1 MTLRINYYKDK
12 GIVVKSE
19 KLQFLDKDNLEA
31 LAPVLSEESYQNL
44 RKELDRLKENAPPAS
59 GSGVNHLAY
68 VPENLEECKE
78 KIKRLQGRLQWTRQ
92 ACFIY
97 EICERQARVR
107 NVQLEKKNKELIEE
121 NNTLREDIKRAY
133 NQIQEILGVK
143 KERKEKD
150 KNNEDKEE
158 NPSGKRRG
166 APKGHKGMTR
176 PLPVEVNKI
185 DIIPPPERCPCCN
198 ASDILSGDE
207 YISKYIED
215 IVPIVK
221 MTTEKR
227 YIKGTCTHCQEQVVS
242 PEATSGPPVTVGHNL
257 IALLSIMR
265 EQMGVSYRKLSTFS
279 SEVLQVS
286 LTPSGALGIINRVS
300 EKVKPVYKGIEVSL
314 SAQSVLHGDE
324 TGWRMDGQ
332 RWYMWVFCN
341 RDIVYFHPDQ
351 SRASKV
357 PKDIVGENYAGVMH
371 ADFYGAYNIFKN
383 IQRCLVHFLR
393 KLKEELE
400 VTPEEE
406 ALLKLKKGI
415 KSIIQRGEEIKILP
429 ETSEKKLEARKLE
442 RKLQTLM
449 KIKSTNKEATL
460 LVNRIK
466 RHKDELL
473 WFVKHKEVEYHN
485 NRAEQT
491 IRKIVIFRKLS
502 FGSRTLEGAQYHA
515 ILASVLETCR
525 LKGKS
530 ILVFLK
536 DVLKTPD
543 EKLHEITESL
553 LNPP

>member
-1 MTLRINYYKDK
+1 M
-12 GIVVKSE
+12 KSE
-19 KLQFLDKDNLEA
+19 RLQFLDEDNLEA
-31 LAPVLSEESYQNL
+31 LVPVLSEDSYQSL

-68 VPENLEECKE
+68 VPDNLEECKE
-78 KIKRLQGRLQWTRQ
+78 KVKRLQERLQWTRQ

-97 EICERQARVR
+97 EICERQTRRR
-107 NVQLEKKNKELIEE
+107 NEQLEKKNKELTEE

-133 NQIQEILGVK
+133 NQIQEILGIK
-143 KERKEKD
+143 STKDCKGKE
-150 KNNEDKEE
+150 KNNEDKEKK
-158 NPSGKRRG
+158 PSVKRRD
-166 APKGHKGMTR
+166 APIGHTGRTR
-176 PLPVEVNKI
+176 PVPTTVDKI
-185 DIIPPPERCPCCN
+185 DIIPPPEKCSCCN
-198 ASDILSGDE
+198 ASNILPSDE

-227 YIKGTCTHCQEQVVS
+227 YLIGTCTHCQEQVIS
-242 PEATSGPPVTVGHNL
+242 PEATSGPPVIVGHNL

-279 SEVLQVS
+279 SEVLQVP

-415 KSIIQRGEEIKILP
+415 KSIIQRGEEIKALP
-429 ETSEKKLEARKLE
+429 EIPEKKLEIKKLE

-473 WFVKHKEVEYHN
+473 QFVKHKDAEYHN
-485 NRAEQT
+485 NRAERT

-502 FGSRTLEGAQYHA
+502 FGSRTPEGAQYHA
-515 ILASVLETCR
+515 ILTSVLETCR

-543 EKLHEITESL
+543 EKLHEITEFL

>member
-1 MTLRINYYKDK
+1 M
-12 GIVVKSE
+12 KSE
-19 KLQFLDKDNLEA
+19 NLQFLDKDNLEA
-31 LAPVLSEESYQNL
+31 FAPVLSEESYQSL
-44 RKELDRLKENAPPAS
+44 RKELESLKENAPSAS
-59 GSGVNHLAY
+59 GTGVNHPAY
-68 VPENLEECKE
+68 VPGNLEECKE
-78 KIKRLQGRLQWTRQ
+78 KIKKLQERLQWIGQ
-92 ACFIY
+92 VCFLY
-97 EICERQARVR
+97 EICERQTRTK
-107 NVQLEKKNKELIEE
+107 NEQLEKKNKELTEE

-143 KERKEKD
+143 NTKDRKEKD
-150 KNNEDKEE
+150 KNNKDEE
-158 NPSGKRRG
+158 KKPSRKRRG
-166 APKGHKGMTR
+166 APIGHTGRTR
-176 PLPVEVNKI
+176 PIPTTVDKI
-185 DIIPPPERCPCCN
+185 DVIAPPEKCPNCN

-215 IVPIVK
+215 IAPIVK

-227 YIKGTCTHCQEQVVS
+227 YITGTCAHCHEQVVS
-242 PEATSGPPVTVGHNL
+242 PEATSGPPVIVGHNI

-279 SEVLQVS
+279 SEVMQVS

-300 EKVKPVYKGIEVSL
+300 EKIKPVYKGIEVSL
-314 SAQSVLHGDE
+314 SAQSVLHADE

-332 RWYMWVFCN
+332 RWHMWVFCN
-341 RDIVYFHPDQ
+341 RDIIYFHADQ

-357 PKDIVGENYAGVMH
+357 PRDIVGEDYNGVMH

-393 KLKEELE
+393 KLKEELA

-406 ALLKLKKGI
+406 TLLRLKKEM
-415 KSIIQRGEEIKILP
+415 KNIIQMGEEIKTLP
-429 ETSEKKLEARKLE
+429 ETPEKMEEIKRLELKLE
-442 RKLQTLM
+442 TLM
-449 KIKSTNKEATL
+449 NIKSTNKQASI
-460 LVNRIK
+460 LVNRLK

-473 WFVKHKEVEYHN
+473 QFVKHKDAEYHN
-485 NRAEQT
+485 NRAERT

-502 FGSRTLEGAQYHA
+502 FGSRTPEGAQYNA
-515 ILASVLETCR
+515 ILTSVLETCR

-543 EKLHEITESL
+543 DQLHEITEL
-553 LNPP
+553 LLTPP

>member
-1 MTLRINYYKDK
+1 M
-12 GIVVKSE
+12 KSE

-31 LAPVLSEESYQNL
+31 FAPALSEESYQSL
-44 RKELDRLKENAPPAS
+44 RKELERLKENAPPAS

-68 VPENLEECKE
+68 VPDNLEECKE
-78 KIKRLQGRLQWTRQ
+78 KIRKLQERLQWTRQ
-92 ACFIY
+92 TCFLY
-97 EICERQARVR
+97 EICERQTRKR
-107 NVQLEKKNKELIEE
+107 NEQLEKKNKELTEE

-143 KERKEKD
+143 STKDCKGKD
-150 KNNEDKEE
+150 KNNEDEE
-158 NPSGKRRG
+158 KKPSEKKRG
-166 APKGHKGMTR
+166 APIGHTGRTR
-176 PLPVEVNKI
+176 PVPTTVNKI
-185 DIIPPPERCPCCN
+185 EIIPLPERCPNCN
-198 ASDILSGDE
+198 TSDILSGDE

-221 MTTEKR
+221 RTTEKR
-227 YIKGTCTHCQEQVVS
+227 YIKGTCAHCQEQVVS
-242 PEATSGPPVTVGHNL
+242 PEATSGPPVIVGHNL
-257 IALLSIMR
+257 TALLSIMR

-279 SEVLQVS
+279 SEVLQVP

-300 EKVKPVYKGIEVSL
+300 EKIKPVYKGIEVSL

-341 RDIVYFHPDQ
+341 RDIVYFHPDK

-357 PKDIVGENYAGVMH
+357 PRDIVGEDYNGVMH

-400 VTPEEE
+400 VTPGEE
-406 ALLKLKKGI
+406 ALLKLKKGM
-415 KSIIQRGEEIKILP
+415 KDIIQRGEEIKALP
-429 ETSEKKLEARKLE
+429 ETPEKKEGIKKLE

-449 KIKSTNKEATL
+449 KINSTNKGATL

-466 RHKDELL
+466 RHKAELL
-473 WFVKHKEVEYHN
+473 QFVKYKEAEYHN
-485 NRAEQT
+485 NRAERT

-502 FGSRTLEGAQYHA
+502 FGSRTPEGAQYHA
-515 ILASVLETCR
+515 ILTSVLETCR

-553 LNPP
+553 LRPT

>member
-1 MTLRINYYKDK
+1 M
-12 GIVVKSE
+12 KSE
-19 KLQFLDKDNLEA
+19 SLQFLDEDSMEA
-31 LAPVLSEESYQNL
+31 LAPVLSEDSYQSL

-68 VPENLEECKE
+68 VPDNLEECKE
-78 KIKRLQGRLQWTRQ
+78 KVKRLQERLQWTRQ

-97 EICERQARVR
+97 EICERQTRRR
-107 NVQLEKKNKELIEE
+107 NEQLEKKNKELTEE
-121 NNTLREDIKRAY
+121 NNTLRKDIKRAY
-133 NQIQEILGVK
+133 NQIQEILGIK
-143 KERKEKD
+143 SAKDCKGKD
-150 KNNEDKEE
+150 KNNEEE
-158 NPSGKRRG
+158 EETPSGKRRG
-166 APKGHKGMTR
+166 APIGHTGRSR
-176 PLPVEVNKI
+176 PVPRTVNKI

-198 ASDILSGDE
+198 ASDILLSDE

-227 YIKGTCTHCQEQVVS
+227 HLIGTCTHCQEQVVS
-242 PEATSGPPVTVGHNL
+242 PEATSGPPVIVGHNI
-257 IALLSIMR
+257 IALISIMR

-279 SEVLQVS
+279 SEVLQIP

-300 EKVKPVYKGIEVSL
+300 KKVKPVYKGIEVSL
-314 SAQSVLHGDE
+314 NAQSVLHGDE

-341 RDIVYFHPDQ
+341 RDIIYFHPDQ

-383 IQRCLVHFLR
+383 IQRCLAHFLR

-406 ALLKLKKGI
+406 ALLKLKKGV
-415 KSIIQRGEEIKILP
+415 KNIIQRGEKIKTIQ
-429 ETSEKKLEARKLE
+429 ETSEKKLETRKLE

-449 KIKSTNKEATL
+449 EIKSTNKEATL
-460 LVNRIK
+460 LVNRIR

-473 WFVKHKEVEYHN
+473 QFVKHKEAEYHN
-485 NRAEQT
+485 NRAERT

-502 FGSRTLEGAQYHA
+502 FGSRTPEGAQYHA
-515 ILASVLETCR
+515 ILTSVLETCR
-525 LKGKS
+525 LKG
-530 ILVFLK
+530 
-536 DVLKTPD
+536 
-543 EKLHEITESL
+543 
-553 LNPP
+553 

>member
-1 MTLRINYYKDK
+1 M
-12 GIVVKSE
+12 KSE
-19 KLQFLDKDNLEA
+19 RLKFLDEDNMESF
-31 LAPVLSEESYQNL
+31 APVLSEESYQSL
-44 RKELDRLKENAPPAS
+44 RKELDGIKENAPPAS

-68 VPENLEECKE
+68 VPDNLEECKE
-78 KIKRLQGRLQWTRQ
+78 KVKRLQERLQWTRQ

-97 EICERQARVR
+97 EICERQARRR
-107 NVQLEKKNKELIEE
+107 NVQLEKKNKELTEE

-133 NQIQEILGVK
+133 NQIQEILGIK
-143 KERKEKD
+143 RTKDCKGKD
-150 KNNEDKEE
+150 KNNEDEE
-158 NPSGKRRG
+158 KKPSGKRRG
-166 APKGHKGMTR
+166 APIGHTGRTR
-176 PLPVEVNKI
+176 PVPTTVNKI
-185 DIIPPPERCPCCN
+185 DIIPPPERCPNCN

-221 MTTEKR
+221 RTTEKR
-227 YIKGTCTHCQEQVVS
+227 YIKGTCAHCQEQVVS
-242 PEATSGPPVTVGHNL
+242 PEATSGPPVIIGHDL

-265 EQMGVSYRKLSTFS
+265 EQMGVSYRKLGTFS
-279 SEVLQVS
+279 SEVLQVP
-286 LTPSGALGIINRVS
+286 LTPSGALGIINRIS

-314 SAQSVLHGDE
+314 SAQSVLHADE

-357 PKDIVGENYAGVMH
+357 PRDIVGEDYNGIMH

-406 ALLKLKKGI
+406 ALLKLKKGM
-415 KSIIQRGEEIKILP
+415 KNIIQIGEEIKTLP
-429 ETSEKKLEARKLE
+429 ETPEKKEEIKTLE

-449 KIKSTNKEATL
+449 EIKSTNKEATL

-466 RHKDELL
+466 KHKVELL
-473 WFVKHKEVEYHN
+473 QFVKHKEAEYHN
-485 NRAEQT
+485 NRAERT

-502 FGSRTLEGAQYHA
+502 FGSRTPEGAQYHA
-515 ILASVLETCR
+515 ILTSVLETCR

-543 EKLHEITESL
+543 EKLHEITEL
-553 LNPP
+553 LLRPP

>member
-1 MTLRINYYKDK
+1 M
-12 GIVVKSE
+12 KSE
-19 KLQFLDKDNLEA
+19 KLRFLDKDNLEA
-31 LAPVLSEESYQNL
+31 FAPVLSEESYQGL
-44 RKELDRLKENAPPAS
+44 REELERLKENAPPAS

-68 VPENLEECKE
+68 VPGNLEECKE
-78 KIKRLQGRLQWTRQ
+78 KIKRLQERLQWVGQ
-92 ACFIY
+92 VCFLY
-97 EICERQARVR
+97 EICERQTRRR
-107 NVQLEKKNKELIEE
+107 NEQLEKKNKELTEE
-121 NNTLREDIKRAY
+121 NNTLREDVKRAY

-143 KERKEKD
+143 NTKNHKEKN
-150 KNNEDKEE
+150 KNKEDKEKE
-158 NPSGKRRG
+158 PSRKGRG
-166 APKGHKGMTR
+166 APKGHTGRTR
-176 PLPVEVNKI
+176 PVPVEIDKI

-198 ASDILSGDE
+198 SSDVLPGDG

-227 YIKGTCTHCQEQVVS
+227 YIKGTCTHCHEQVVS
-242 PEATSGPPVTVGHNL
+242 SEATSGPPVIVGHNL

-265 EQMGVSYRKLSTFS
+265 EQMGASYRKLSTFS
-279 SEVLQVS
+279 SEVLQVP

-341 RDIVYFHPDQ
+341 RDIVYFHPDE

-357 PKDIVGENYAGVMH
+357 PRGIVGEDYNGVMH

-383 IQRCLVHFLR
+383 LQRCLVHFLR

-400 VTPEEE
+400 VTPGEKS
-406 ALLKLKKGI
+406 LLKLKKGM
-415 KSIIQRGEEIKILP
+415 KNIIQKGEEVKVLP
-429 ETSEKKLEARKLE
+429 APRKKLEIEKLE
-442 RKLQTLM
+442 RKLQALM
-449 KIKSTNKEATL
+449 EIKSTNKGATL

-466 RHKDELL
+466 KHKDELL
-473 WFVKHKEVEYHN
+473 QFVKYEDAEYHN
-485 NRAEQT
+485 NRAERT
-491 IRKIVIFRKLS
+491 IRKVVIFRKLS
-502 FGSRTLEGAQYHA
+502 FGSRTPEGAQYHA
-515 ILASVLETCR
+515 ILTSVLETCR

-536 DVLKTPD
+536 DILKTPD
-543 EKLHEITESL
+543 DQLHEITEL
-553 LNPP
+553 LLAPP